1 MIYLDDFP
9 ELKEIEKIV
18 DGTVNIESRY
28 GCTYGNIDP
37 YLVRADLNLLLSVI
51 HAQDEYIS
59 GAVG

>member
-1 MIYLDDFP
+1 MIHLDDFP

-28 GCTYGNIDP
+28 GRTYGNIDP

>member
-28 GCTYGNIDP
+28 GRTYGNIDP

>member
-9 ELKEIEKIV
+9 ELKEIEKIA

-28 GCTYGNIDP
+28 GRTYGNIDP
-37 YLVRADLNLLLSVI
+37 YLVKADLNLLLSIV
-51 HAQDEYIS
+51 HAQDEYIA

>member
-9 ELKEIEKIV
+9 ELKEIV

-28 GCTYGNIDP
+28 GRTYGNIDP

-51 HAQDEYIS
+51 QAQDEYIS